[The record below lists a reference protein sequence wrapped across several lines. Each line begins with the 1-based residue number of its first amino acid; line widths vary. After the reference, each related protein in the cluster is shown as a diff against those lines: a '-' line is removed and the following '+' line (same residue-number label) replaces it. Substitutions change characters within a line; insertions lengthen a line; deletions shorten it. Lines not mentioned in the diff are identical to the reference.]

1 MKKLLSL
8 ILCLVLLSSVLVA
21 CEPSGCAHRY
31 VNGTCTLC
39 QEADPNYTPAQTV
52 NPSTPCAH
60 RYVNG
65 TCTLCQETDPN
76 YTPAQT
82 VNPSTPCAHHYV
94 NGVCANCQA
103 QDSSYVANTP
113 INPSSPTPTAH
124 NYVDG
129 VCTICQAP
137 QPGYVAPTYPQG
149 ALAPVGNGKY
159 VLADENGNYGGT
171 RDRGRYGD
179 GAPLNGM
186 YDQVNST
193 WYETNRDFYNMKS
206 TKLADGTAA
215 RTIYTGF
222 APYQQTM
229 ANTSGIAGMVAVLNY
244 WGEAVSSET
253 ELELFNKYQEVNKVT
268 LSGRETAQ
276 GLINVWTS
284 LNYQAEL
291 STLKRNSTRATAAKE
306 FMAWIQ
312 EQLSAGK
319 MVFVHYHDNE
329 VARWKVIIGFDTMD
343 NGTDQYYD
351 DMLIFADSYDN
362 YDHYQDGYSTVCA
375 TQFVQW
381 WLDLNEKTGSKITD
395 YEAVVVSPKQPVT
408 ITRVLASEDAAQV
421 GYTSVP
427 ENHLVLN
434 WGQSE
439 DREVSGTLIPGLTAG
454 SYGGH
459 YVEVNGNKVTD
470 YGGGTCMNG
479 KRDHHQTHNYYKHPD
494 YYNIQPVANSR
505 WYLSGY
511 RAYQQTMASSCGH
524 CTAFS
529 ILNYYGF
536 DFDAYNEIT
545 LVHAY
550 EAMHK
555 KVENVSSYTHVSKE
569 GYSYIMT
576 PALESMGVKGVTS
589 KFQIVSNS
597 RFASKNIDPMY
608 LGRSFNNQEEFFAFV
623 KENLAKGQPVGISW
637 RPNGGHWT
645 AIIGYDDVGTPN
657 YIYDDVIVFADSG
670 DTWDH
675 YQEGFN
681 VFPAT
686 LVYRHWWSLRFD
698 YTQDWFVIDRAAN
711 GK

>member
-1 MKKLLSL
+1 MKKLIALF
-8 ILCLVLLSSVLVA
+8 ICLVLVSSVLVA
-21 CEPSGCAHRY
+21 CTPDGCAHRY
-31 VNGTCTLC
+31 VDGTCTLC
-39 QEADPNYTPAQTV
+39 QA
-52 NPSTPCAH
+52 
-60 RYVNG
+60 
-65 TCTLCQETDPN
+65 TDPN
-76 YTPAQT
+76 YKPAQGGNNT
-82 VNPSTPCAHHYV
+82 EKCSHRYI
-94 NGVCANCQA
+94 NGVCTSCQA
-103 QDSSYVANTP
+103 TDSNYVANTP
-113 INPSSPTPTAH
+113 INPSAQCAH

-129 VCTICQAP
+129 ICTKCQDVDDN
-137 QPGYVAPTYPQG
+137 YVAPTIEQG
-149 ALAPVGNGKY
+149 ALTIAGNGKY
-159 VLADENGNYGGT
+159 LLADENGNYGGT
-171 RDRGRYGD
+171 RNRSKYGN

-193 WYETNRDFYNMKS
+193 WYQTNRDFYNMKS
-206 TKLADGTAA
+206 TKLSDGTPA
-215 RTIYTGF
+215 RTIYSNF
-222 APYQQTM
+222 SPYQQTM
-229 ANTSGIAGMVAVLNY
+229 ANTSGISGMVAVLNY
-244 WGEAVSSET
+244 WGETVTTST
-253 ELELFNKYQEVNKVT
+253 EVELFEKYQEVNNTT
-268 LSGRETAQ
+268 LTGRETAQ
-276 GLINVWTS
+276 GLINVWKS
-284 LNYQAEL
+284 LGYQAEL

-343 NGTDQYYD
+343 NDVSQYYD

-362 YDHYQDGYSTVCA
+362 YDHYQDGYSTVAA

-381 WLDLNEKTGSKITD
+381 WLDINEKTGSKTTD
-395 YEAVVVSPKQPVT
+395 YEGVVVSPKQPFT
-408 ITRVLASEDAAQV
+408 INRVLASEDAAQV
-421 GYTSVP
+421 GVTVP
-427 ENHLVLN
+427 ENHLILN

-439 DREVSGTLIPGLTAG
+439 DRTVSGTLIPGLTAG

-459 YVEVNGNKVTD
+459 YVEVNGSKVTD

-479 KRDHHQTHNYYKHPD
+479 KRDHYATHNYYKHPD

-505 WYLSGY
+505 WYLPGY

-589 KFQIVSNS
+589 KFQIVDNS

-608 LGRSFNNQEEFFAFV
+608 LGRSFNDQYEFFAFV

-645 AIIGYDDVGTPN
+645 AIIGYDDCGTPD
-657 YIYDDVIVFADSG
+657 YIYDDVMIFADSG

-681 VFPAT
+681 CFSAT

>member
-31 VNGTCTLC
+31 VDGVCKLC
-39 QEADPNYTPAQTV
+39 QA
-52 NPSTPCAH
+52 
-60 RYVNG
+60 
-65 TCTLCQETDPN
+65 TDPN
-76 YTPAQT
+76 YTPAQGGA
-82 VNPSTPCAHHYV
+82 PSNPCAHHYV
-94 NGVCANCQA
+94 NGVCKFCQA
-103 QDSSYVANTP
+103 TDGNYVANTP
-113 INPSSPTPTAH
+113 ITPTQPETH

-137 QPGYVAPTYPQG
+137 QAGYVAPTYPQG

-186 YDQVNST
+186 YDQPNSI
-193 WYETNRDFYNMKS
+193 WHETNRDFYNMKS
-206 TKLADGTAA
+206 TKLADGTPA
-215 RTIYTGF
+215 RTIYSGF

-229 ANTSGIAGMVAVLNY
+229 ANTSGIAGMVAALNY
-244 WGEAVSSET
+244 WGEAVGSET
-253 ELELFNKYQEVNKVT
+253 ELELFNKYQELNGALT
-268 LSGRETAQ
+268 GRETAQ
-276 GLINVWTS
+276 GLINLWNS
-284 LNYQAEL
+284 LDLGY
-291 STLKRNSTRATAAKE
+291 TATAGTFKRSSARADTAKNAMVW
-306 FMAWIQ
+306 FQ
-312 EQLSAGK
+312 EHLAAGE
-319 MVFVHYHDNE
+319 MIFVHSYDNE

-343 NGTDQYYD
+343 NTPDQYYD
-351 DMLIFADSYDN
+351 DVLIFADSYDN

-375 TQFVQW
+375 VQFVQW
-381 WLDLNEKTGSKITD
+381 WLDLNATTGATSND
-395 YEAVVVSPKQPVT
+395 CQAVLVSPKQAPT
-408 ITRVLASEDAAQV
+408 FNRVLASQDPAQV
-421 GYTSVP
+421 APATVP
-427 ENHLVLN
+427 ENHSIRN
-434 WGQSE
+434 WGQST
-439 DREVSGTLIPGLTAG
+439 DQTVSGTLIPGLVEG

-459 YVEVNGNKVTD
+459 YVEVNGSKLTD

-479 KRDHHQTHNYYKHPD
+479 KRDHHATHSYYKYPD
-494 YYNIQPVANSR
+494 FYNVQPIENSR

-511 RAYQQTMASSCGH
+511 RGYSQTMSSSCGH

-536 DFDAYNEIT
+536 DFDAFNEIT
-545 LVHAY
+545 LVKAY

-589 KFQIVSNS
+589 QFYITNNS

-637 RPNGGHWT
+637 RPNGGHWE
-645 AIIGYDDVGTPN
+645 AVIGYDDMGTA
-657 YIYDDVIVFADSG
+657 YIYDDVIVLADSG

-675 YQEGFN
+675 YQDGYN